1 MPLTT
6 EQKLEEAEKAY
17 HALVTGTSP
26 RVIVDR
32 NGERVEFTA
41 ANRQGLA
48 SYITELKLSL
58 GLLTPSFAPSNGPAT
73 FIF

>member
-6 EQKLEEAEKAY
+6 EQKLQEAEQAY
-17 HALVTGTSP
+17 HALVTGTLA

-48 SYITELKLSL
+48 TYITELKMAL
-58 GLLTPSFAPSNGPAT
+58 GLLTPASVPTNGPAQ
-73 FIF
+73 FLF

>member
-17 HALVTGTSP
+17 HALVTGTLA
-26 RVIVDR
+26 RVFVDR

-41 ANRQGLA
+41 ANRQGLYT
-48 SYITELKLSL
+48 YISELKQSL
-58 GLLTPSFAPSNGPAT
+58 GLLSTGIVPSNGPAQ
-73 FIF
+73 FLF

>member
-6 EQKLEEAEKAY
+6 EQKLDEAEKAY

-48 SYITELKLSL
+48 SYITELKMTL
-58 GLLTPSFAPSNGPAT
+58 GLLTPNALPVNGPAQ
-73 FIF
+73 FLF